1 MGYYPIMLDVTRRP
15 AVIVGGQAE
24 AEIKARG
31 LLDAGAS
38 VLVIAP
44 EVSDLIRQWAAD
56 GLVTWLP
63 REATPADLRD
73 RSVVIAATE
82 DRETNRQVARW
93 ARTYG
98 VLTNA
103 VDDRDACDFFA
114 VSHIR
119 RGPLVISISTSGRAP
134 VVAWA
139 LRRRLERWFAQGWED
154 LIDDVHALRV
164 TSKTRLP
171 ADRRLEWLRRE
182 TLTRIAR
189 LLPEG
194 PSDG

>member
-31 LLDAGAS
+31 LLDAGAA

-63 REATPADLRD
+63 RQATAADLRD
-73 RSVVIAATE
+73 RSLVIAATE
-82 DRETNRQVARW
+82 DPEANRQVARW

-154 LIDDVHALRV
+154 LIDDVHALRAS
-164 TSKTRLP
+164 SKTRLP
-171 ADRRLEWLRRE
+171 AAERLDRK
-182 TLTRIAR
+182 
-189 LLPEG
+189 
-194 PSDG
+194 SVV

>member
-31 LLDAGAS
+31 LLDAGAA

-63 REATPADLRD
+63 RQATAADLRD
-73 RSVVIAATE
+73 RSLVIAATE
-82 DRETNRQVARW
+82 DPEANRQVARW

-154 LIDDVHALRV
+154 LIDDVHALRAS
-164 TSKTRLP
+164 SKTRLP
-171 ADRRLEWLRRE
+171 AAERLEWLRHE
-182 TLTRIAR
+182 TLSRIAR